1 MPLRYFKRLLECII
15 SPLSLWNFA
24 PPLDHIYPT
33 LGGVTDIYEASVSE
47 NIVLQYSSLANL
59 LILTDKENLIKQIK
73 SMMIL
78 AESFMILNRFSH

>member
-33 LGGVTDIYEASVSE
+33 LGGITDIDEGFFTE
-47 NIVLQYSSLANL
+47 NIILQYSILANL
-59 LILTDKENLIKQIK
+59 LILTDKENLIKQTK
-73 SMMIL
+73 LMMIL
-78 AESFMILNRFSH
+78 AESFMVLTRFSH